1 MLNGTSIGIAGFVVA
16 TYRQHI
22 AEHRRAHTR
31 P

>member
-22 AEHRRAHTR
+22 AEHRRAQRT